1 MEKKRASEQSNK
13 RYNRDH
19 VRWNSDNQKSIKPPY
34 FFSMCKV
41 SSGCFVFS
49 YGLLVALRSRC
60 LFGILL
66 HSFLERLLFD
76 FYLLSFL
83 PQARVSSRSGYVCIA
98 SFRRVRDILSTSWTW
113 LNVYALRVRDRHTNV
128 LTTFLPFT

>member
-76 FYLLSFL
+76 FYLLSFYRKPEFLQGVDMFAL
-83 PQARVSSRSGYVCIA
+83 PLSDGLGIYL
-98 SFRRVRDILSTSWTW
+98 VRLG
-113 LNVYALRVRDRHTNV
+113 RG
-128 LTTFLPFT
+128 